1 MFGIG
6 MPELLVIMAIA
17 LIVIGPKKLP
27 DLARSIG
34 RALGEFKKA
43 TGELKS
49 SLGVDEELSDVK
61 HAFDDINQEIKDAV
75 NVDPLTPEENN
86 TGSTLPDK
94 TEQTDSTGDSTGD
107 SVEDSTGKKETSD
120 PHPDPNPETSGDQ
133 IENDTESAEQEST
146 VSNNENMDASA
157 GPVLKNDQGETAGD
171 Q

>member
-61 HAFDDINQEIKDAV
+61 HAFDDINQEIKDVV
-75 NVDPLTPEENN
+75 NVDPLQPEKNN
-86 TGSTLPDK
+86 TGSTMPDK
-94 TEQTDSTGDSTGD
+94 AEQADPTGNPPGKEEASDLHQENPD
-107 SVEDSTGKKETSD
+107 DVVE
-120 PHPDPNPETSGDQ
+120 N
-133 IENDTESAEQEST
+133 NTESADQEPTASKIDK
-146 VSNNENMDASA
+146 MDASA
-157 GPVLKNDQGETAGD
+157 ESVVKKDQGETAGGE
-171 Q
+171 

>member
-6 MPELLVIMAIA
+6 MPELFVIMAIA

-61 HAFDDINQEIKDAV
+61 HAFDDINQEIKDAAT
-75 NVDPLTPEENN
+75 VDPLAPSENK
-86 TGSTLPDK
+86 PK
-94 TEQTDSTGDSTGD
+94 PTDSPKSSAEKDDASNSYPDS
-107 SVEDSTGKKETSD
+107 
-120 PHPDPNPETSGDQ
+120 NPETTADRVGPDS
-133 IENDTESAEQEST
+133 ESADGEVTET
-146 VSNNENMDASA
+146 DIEEINNSA
-157 GPVLKNDQGETAGD
+157 KSGEKNDQGETAGD